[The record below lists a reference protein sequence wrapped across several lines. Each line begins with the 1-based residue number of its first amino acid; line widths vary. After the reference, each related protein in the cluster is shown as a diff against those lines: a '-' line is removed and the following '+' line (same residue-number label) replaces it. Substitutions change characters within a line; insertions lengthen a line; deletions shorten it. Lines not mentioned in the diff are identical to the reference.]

1 MTLRNYISVFL
12 FLLLFSSC
20 FTSRDLSSTN
30 MASFY
35 KPSDNIYH
43 PEIAV
48 CNQMDSSV
56 KVIVKL
62 SPDELLFVRQPD
74 ESFKSYLKII
84 TEVIRSYDDTKILD
98 SVSTI
103 FSFDIQDKAVQK
115 TLSFNLPTKQTGNLL
130 LRVIL
135 YDLNKGSFEDFFTPL
150 EINNNISRND
160 FLITNKKNQVLFKN
174 YFGINDS
181 VIISYKDSSI
191 NKMWCKYY
199 NRQFLLPASPFS
211 FDMKSDFDYRP
222 DSIFQISVNES
233 LPLLFSN
240 KGFYHFQIDTLIKQ
254 GGTIFRFDSGFPN
267 VSTSAQLLEPLQYIT
282 SKKEFEEL
290 QKSTN
295 LKAAIE
301 LFWLSRGGNEEKT
314 RALIRKYYGRVQDA
328 NRYFT
333 SFTEGWKTDRGM
345 LYIIFGAPSTLYLSG
360 ESETWIYGTPNST
373 LALSFFFTKVINPF
387 TANDFVLSRT
397 PIYESNWYRAVET
410 WRQGRAFNSFN

>member
-12 FLLLFSSC
+12 FLLLFASC

-48 CNQMDSSV
+48 WNQMDSSV

>member
-1 MTLRNYISVFL
+1 
-12 FLLLFSSC
+12 
-20 FTSRDLSSTN
+20 